1 MRLGSIPRGA
11 TKQKDCIFSVMYAY
25 YATLEKVVDG
35 DTLELNIDLGFKVF
49 VKVRVRL
56 LGVDTPEIYGV
67 KKESEEYQK
76 GMLASQFTKDW
87 FAALGSKGFLVKTEK
102 DKQEKYGRWLAT
114 ITSLDGSKI
123 LNEDLLASGNAV
135 QLI

>member
-1 MRLGSIPRGA
+1 
-11 TKQKDCIFSVMYAY
+11 MYTY

-35 DTLELNIDLGFKVF
+35 DTLELNVDLGFKIST
-49 VKVRVRL
+49 RIRARL

-67 KKESEEYQK
+67 KKESVEYQK
-76 GMLASQFTKDW
+76 GMEAFQFTKDW
-87 FAALGSKGFLVKTEK
+87 FATLGSETFLVKTEK

-135 QLI
+135 QLIY